1 VRWFRRVQSLAAL
14 LGHPPTA
21 RGRGRKHFIGAHE
34 SRSRFGLIAGLLG
47 LLSVASRPVVAQEWY
62 DLYADGVAA
71 LRSGQAQRAV
81 GLLQRAIQKRPTP
94 GTGVPTYG
102 TNFEPRYFPYLR
114 LAEAHLKLEA
124 YEDARK
130 VLETSARL
138 GVEPAEERAALVAK
152 VSAALEAKR
161 PPPDPTPAPPAAVL
175 PIPAPPVVLPPPPAE
190 GRAAEAVR
198 EAHEHQPAPPTTLPP
213 AVPPTTTS
221 TLASRPGRGTDPR
234 PAGPASSPPPRDVRS
249 SALDIKSDP
258 PGAQVFLDDEAV
270 GRTDPVT
277 GRLRLTGLAS
287 GRHRIRLSAEN
298 RDDLIREVDLAGD
311 TLRLEGVLPQGAA
324 APGTAS
330 ATSSLPSGTHL
341 PIGLSAGLILLVALA
356 LGLWWR
362 SFSRKPAVSVDRLST
377 PTRVR
382 SDGDQGTDEGLPVAF
397 GDYLLVRRIGKGGM
411 AAVYEATRRG
421 ERFALKRP
429 LAGFLDDPLF
439 LERFQREA
447 ELGRTLHHPNIVR
460 IYDRGR
466 VGETPYF
473 AMELIPGE
481 TLRARLDRDGALE
494 SMHAARVTARVAEA
508 LDYAHN
514 KGVIHRDLKP
524 SNIMLLPEG
533 DVKVMDY
540 GIARAQ
546 RLEGLTTTGSFLGT
560 PYYAAPETVDGSAGP
575 SSDLYSLGVVFFEML
590 TGTLPFKGD
599 TSFAVLR
606 SHCDTPPPVP
616 SSLKYNLPAAL
627 DRIVLRLLAKE
638 PKDRPTA
645 EHLLNE
651 LADFLRER
659 R

>member
-1 VRWFRRVQSLAAL
+1 MFSAGSGA
-14 LGHPPTA
+14 TA
-21 RGRGRKHFIGAHE
+21 RGRGRKLSIVARG
-34 SRSRFGLIAGLLG
+34 SRSGFGLLAGLLA
-47 LLSVASRPVVAQEWY
+47 LVCVAPRPALAQEWY
-62 DLYADGVAA
+62 DLYADGVSA
-71 LRSGQAQRAV
+71 LRSGQPQRAV

-114 LAEAHLKLEA
+114 LAEAHLRLEA
-124 YEDARK
+124 YEEARK
-130 VLETSARL
+130 VLETSARI
-138 GVEPAEERAALVAK
+138 GVEPAEERAALVAR
-152 VSAALEAKR
+152 VSSALEAKR
-161 PPPDPTPAPPAAVL
+161 PPPDPTPAPAAL
-175 PIPAPPVVLPPPPAE
+175 PTPAPPPVVSPPPPPTTA
-190 GRAAEAVR
+190 
-198 EAHEHQPAPPTTLPP
+198 PAPPAAAPTISTPSGPP
-213 AVPPTTTS
+213 ATTMP
-221 TLASRPGRGTDPR
+221 APSRSARGSEPR
-234 PAGPASSPPPRDVRS
+234 PAGPAPIPPPRDAPTP
-249 SALDIKSDP
+249 ALDITSDP
-258 PGAQVFLDDEAV
+258 PGAQVFLDDEPV

-277 GRLRLTGLAS
+277 GRLRLTGLS
-287 GRHRIRLSAEN
+287 PGRHRMRLSSEG

-311 TLRLEGVLPQGAA
+311 SLRFEGVLPQGAA
-324 APGTAS
+324 APVTDSAS
-330 ATSSLPSGTHL
+330 SSFPLPSGAPL
-341 PIGLSAGLILLVALA
+341 PIGLTAGLILLVGLA

-362 SFSRKPAVSVDRLST
+362 SFSRKHEVAADRLKT
-377 PTRVR
+377 QTRVK
-382 SDGDQGTDEGLPVAF
+382 SGGDQGTDEGLPVPF
-397 GDYLLVRRIGKGGM
+397 GDYLLVRRVGKGGM

-460 IYDRGR
+460 IFDRGQ

-481 TLRARLDRDGALE
+481 TLRARLNRDGALDPPY
-494 SMHAARVTARVAEA
+494 AARVTARVAEA

-560 PYYAAPETVDGSAGP
+560 PYYAAPETVDGSAEP
-575 SSDLYSLGVVFFEML
+575 RSDLYALGVVFFEML
-590 TGTLPFKGD
+590 TGTLPFRGE

-616 SSLKYNLPAAL
+616 SSLKYTLPAAL

-645 EHLLNE
+645 EQLLNE
-651 LADFLRER
+651 LADYLRAGP
-659 R
+659 